1 MSTFLNRESIAFFVC
16 QIWDGSNSTWPV
28 FSGPAWSIDRN
39 WNAGTCWNPKM
50 DQHDLTWS
58 HAQNDRFQYHTHPN
72 PFVVVSSCFI
82 SLFKLSHL
90 LHICVEFSNDLPQLS
105 PPERLRYI
113 AVHRGTSPLTAA
125 SWCGANTYCRAA
137 VARPGRRRPAAT
149 PRHPKSLDLGWK
161 PVAFLGV
168 QSCEESK
175 AVRKRKNNFWWMT
188 IRSNDPNG

>member
-58 HAQNDRFQYHTHPN
+58 HAQNDRFQYDTHPN

-113 AVHRGTSPLTAA
+113 AV
-125 SWCGANTYCRAA
+125 
-137 VARPGRRRPAAT
+137 RRP
-149 PRHPKSLDLGWK
+149 SLQLLGAERTHI
-161 PVAFLGV
+161 VAQRSPDPGEDV
-168 QSCEESK
+168 QQPLPGIQNPWTWDE
-175 AVRKRKNNFWWMT
+175 NQ
-188 IRSNDPNG
+188 